1 MDRPPRKPTSVIIGV
16 VAFVGA
22 YMFLFPTGCAA
33 VDGVSSWERC
43 TTVMGNPAFSLTD
56 WGLDNTF
63 DILIPLVVG
72 VFAAAVTWWLLG
84 LGNADRSR
92 STPRALIEE

>member
-1 MDRPPRKPTSVIIGV
+1 MDRPPRKLTSVIIGV
-16 VAFVGA
+16 VGFVGA

-43 TTVMGNPAFSLTD
+43 ITVMGNPAFSVTD
-56 WGLDNTF
+56 WGFDNTF

-72 VFAAAVTWWLLG
+72 VLAGAVTWWLLG
-84 LGNADRSR
+84 SR
-92 STPRALIEE
+92 SKARS